1 MATQEIRLE
10 PEDLKAARE
19 KLELSQAQLARL
31 VGYGGANVGQRISAM
46 ENGVRPVAGHVARLV
61 AAYLDGH
68 RPADWPDR
76 D

>member
-1 MATQEIRLE
+1 MKPNQ
-10 PEDLKAARE
+10 LKSARE
-19 KLELSQAQLARL
+19 TLGLSQSQLARL
-31 VGYGGANVGQRISAM
+31 VGYSGANVGQRISAM
-46 ENGVRPVAGHVARLV
+46 ETGVRPVAGHVARLV